1 MKNDIIDLYDCS
13 DLSEAD
19 LKAESIEGKAL
30 YHPKAKKTEAFR
42 EAPSHLCF
50 WRFPDGR
57 GRYQSWR
64 RRLWELQNN
73 RDRE

>member
-1 MKNDIIDLYDCS
+1 MKNDIIDLYDYS
-13 DLSEAD
+13 NLSEAD

-30 YHPKAKKTEAFR
+30 YYPKTKKTEVLR
-42 EAPSHLCF
+42 ETPGHLCF

-73 RDRE
+73 RDGE